1 MAVSVAWENT
11 QRSVLRV
18 NCDAIWE
25 AWDLRRPIEEVKR
38 MLNSVPHK
46 VDIVVDLTFSMVS
59 PRNLLAMLSTIE
71 DAHCENQGLLI
82 IVRAD
87 STIKSLGS
95 MARVMSPKVF
105 SNLYF
110 VDALEDTHR
119 LLRWQ
124 ADRALA

>member
-25 AWDLRRPIEEVKR
+25 AWDLRRPIEEVNR

-71 DAHCENQGLLI
+71 EAHCENQGLLI

-87 STIKSLGS
+87 STIKTLGS
-95 MARVMSPKVF
+95 MARVMAPKSF

-110 VDALEDTHR
+110 VDALEDTQR